1 MKYTSSLFISFIV
14 VLIAC
19 CTSVKNAGSSE
30 KEPEQYLQL
39 NKTTLG
45 ITTIAEN
52 ITIPWEITWGPD
64 NWIWYS
70 EQAGKI
76 WKVNP
81 ETGEKK
87 HLLTIPDVWMKR
99 TTGLL
104 GMAIH
109 PNQKEFPYL
118 FVDYTAEKEKTYIT
132 KLVRYEIADDTL
144 INPSVLL
151 KIEASTG
158 HNGSRLVLQDDQHL
172 FWATGDVA
180 KKGYAQ
186 DSTKLN
192 GKVLRLKTDG
202 SVPADNPIPGSYVYA
217 WGLRN
222 MQGMAISDKGEVYVS
237 EHGDAIEDE
246 INHIGPLQ
254 NYGWQDIEGFHD
266 TEAEKNFA
274 AKHHTTEPLIAWT
287 PTIAPAGLDF
297 YGHNN
302 IPEWKNTLL
311 LTSLKNSSL
320 RVLKLNEAGD
330 KILSDEIILKD
341 HYGRLR
347 DLCVSPSGD
356 VYISTSNRD
365 WNPGKGFPQVQDD
378 RILKLSVVKKA
389 KNTPLNLLQKEIALQ
404 DQQKG
409 AMLYSQYCQ
418 SCHKENG
425 EGVPG
430 TFPALK
436 GSQLV
441 KGTPQPL
448 IGIVLKGTSSE
459 LAMPAFGFLSDED
472 VAAVVT
478 HIRTNWDNQATEI
491 APWDVKLVRR

>member
-1 MKYTSSLFISFIV
+1 MKYISSFIILFFSAIIV
-14 VLIAC
+14 C
-19 CTSVKNAGSSE
+19 CNPVKKAGTKE

-39 NKTTLG
+39 DQTTLG
-45 ITTIAEN
+45 ITTIVEN
-52 ITIPWEITWGPD
+52 IAIPWEIAWGPD

-70 EQAGKI
+70 EQAGKV

-87 HLLTIPDVWMKR
+87 HLLTISDVWMKR

-104 GMAIH
+104 GMVIH
-109 PNQKEFPYL
+109 PNQKDFPYL
-118 FVDYTAEKEKTYIT
+118 FLDYTAEKEKQYIT
-132 KLVRYEIADDTL
+132 KLVRYEINGDTL
-144 INPSVLL
+144 INPQILL
-151 KIEASTG
+151 EIEASTG

-186 DSTKLN
+186 DSTRLN
-192 GKVLRLKTDG
+192 GKVLRIKIDG
-202 SVPADNPIPGSYVYA
+202 SLPSGNPIPGSYVYA

-222 MQGMAISDKGEVYVS
+222 MQGMALSDKGELYVS

-246 INHIGPLQ
+246 INHIRPLR

-266 TEAEKNFA
+266 TQAEKDFA
-274 AKHHTTEPLIAWT
+274 GRHNTTEPMISWT
-287 PTIAPAGLDF
+287 PTIAPAGLD
-297 YGHNN
+297 YYRHNK
-302 IPEWKNTLL
+302 IPEWNNALL

-320 RVLKLNEAGD
+320 RVLKLNKEGD
-330 KILSDEIILKD
+330 KILNDEIILKD

-347 DLCVSPSGD
+347 DLCVSPAGD

-365 WNPGKGFPQVQDD
+365 WNPGKGFPLIQDD

-389 KNTPLNLLQKEIALQ
+389 KKTPLNELQKEIEIAG
-404 DQQKG
+404 QQKG
-409 AMLYSQYCQ
+409 ALLYSQYCQ

-430 TFPALK
+430 SFPALK
-436 GSQLV
+436 GSELV
-441 KGTPQPL
+441 MGVPQPL
-448 IGIVLKGTSSE
+448 IKTVLKGTSSE

-472 VAAVVT
+472 IADLLT
-478 HIRTNWDNQATEI
+478 YIRSSWDNNATAI